1 VNRGYVVPCSRQEG
15 LSAMSQVFVQLELQW
30 ASPRGTST

>member
-1 VNRGYVVPCSRQEG
+1 VNRGDVVPCRYEECP
-15 LSAMSQVFVQLELQW
+15 SAMAQVFIQLELQW